1 MVFEGPQAHIDAMM
15 RTLNEAKTSS
25 GLGADDPAV
34 LELERIIKSK
44 IAELQSAELQVSTTQ
59 TAQLQPAVTDP
70 TGIAALAADAGI
82 AAGPAVD
89 IPIATSDVASIPIA
103 ESLAAPGLA
112 ALDPATATS
121 GADDAAPTSAANTPR

>member
-1 MVFEGPQAHIDAMM
+1 MVFEEPQAHIDAMM
-15 RTLNEAKTSS
+15 KTLNEAKASS

-34 LELERIIKSK
+34 IELERIIQSK
-44 IAELQSAELQVSTTQ
+44 IAELQSAELQASG
-59 TAQLQPAVTDP
+59 AQAALLEPALTDP
-70 TGIAALAADAGI
+70 AGIAALAADAGI
-82 AAGPAVD
+82 AASAAVD

-103 ESLAAPGLA
+103 ESLAAPGQA